1 MNSLRTSHTNLK
13 QMWHGITTGSLLK
26 NNDRVLQH
34 GRILATIKSMSVW
47 TCKCKLMFLME
58 SQGVLSFIKRSKHWR
73 FLDMCRKFWINFRQ
87 RTVQRAGKLNS
98 GLLLRTRVCQEVVRL
113 SRVVQRP
120 QPDRA
125 RKNPNRSTVNGPCL
139 VHSFA
144 AYQGSTMAGYLLHS
158 PICCHYTVQSIAIVI
173 T

>member
-1 MNSLRTSHTNLK
+1 MAQNESHCFPGTEDLIWKKKYAHLNTSQVEHKKAKTTSELLKKKVNSLRTSHTNLK

-47 TCKCKLMFLME
+47 TFKCKLMFLME

-87 RTVQRAGKLNS
+87 RTVNRAGKLNS
-98 GLLLRTRVCQEVVRL
+98 GLLLRITESVR
-113 SRVVQRP
+113 R
-120 QPDRA
+120 
-125 RKNPNRSTVNGPCL
+125 
-139 VHSFA
+139 
-144 AYQGSTMAGYLLHS
+144 
-158 PICCHYTVQSIAIVI
+158 
-173 T
+173 